1 MNSTFTGLSI
11 ATRGLYASSAAL
23 LVTNNN
29 LSNANTDGYSR
40 QEINQSTVTP
50 AAVYN
55 NSYILGAGATVNS
68 VDRVRNFRLD
78 QKYWQENS
86 TLSELQTKSD
96 MLTEVQTVFGETEDA
111 AFTTVMNDFNDALE
125 DMSTDP
131 SSSSTRIALQQA
143 GVSLCEYLNTCAED
157 LTQLRENVNGEIKV
171 TVEQINSH
179 AAQIAALNEKIR
191 VASASSA
198 STNDLEDQRTLLID
212 ELSGLVGINV
222 TQTTVGKL
230 ANGNDD
236 IVLSITVNGATLV
249 NNNEAQQ
256 LECYEITDSSSAQYG
271 LYGIRWKDTQDA
283 FEPEGGELQAY
294 LDLRDGTGLN
304 SEYKGIP
311 YYLEQF
317 DTFAQTLAQAFN
329 NVHAA
334 GYGLE
339 DSTDIGF
346 FAYLDS
352 NGAAISGSSLTDY
365 TKITAA
371 NISLS
376 KEVLADTDTIA
387 ASSSK
392 GSGVENA
399 ENISDLIELMAD
411 TTMFNPGTP
420 QEFMNSIIATIG
432 TIGEYTETIASRQST
447 FVNNIDTRRT
457 SISGVSTNEETA
469 NLTKY
474 EEAYNASAQMM
485 TTWSKIYE
493 TTINMVSE

>member
-40 QEINQSTVTP
+40 QVINQSAFTP

-55 NSYILGAGATVNS
+55 SKYILGAGAEVNS
-68 VDRVRNFRLD
+68 VDRMRNYRLD

-111 AFTTVMNDFNDALE
+111 AFTTVMNDFTDALE
-125 DMSTDP
+125 DMTTDP

-143 GVSLCEYLNTCAED
+143 GVSLCEYLNTCSTD
-157 LTQLRENVNGEIKV
+157 LTQLRENINGEVKV
-171 TVEQINSH
+171 TAEQINSH
-179 AAQIAALNEKIR
+179 AEQIAALNEKIR
-191 VASASSA
+191 VAAASGA

-249 NNNEAQQ
+249 NNGEAQQ
-256 LECYEITDSSSAQYG
+256 LECVENSEGMYSLQWQGTSDS
-271 LYGIRWKDTQDA
+271 
-283 FEPEGGELQAY
+283 FEPTGGELQAY
-294 LDLRDGTGLN
+294 MDLRDGTGSN

-317 DTFAQTLAQAFN
+317 DNFAQTLAQAFN
-329 NVHAA
+329 GVHAS

-339 DSTDIGF
+339 DSSGNTSTGINF
-346 FAYLDS
+346 FTYLN
-352 NGAAISGSSLTDY
+352 NGTAVSSSTLTNY
-365 TKITAA
+365 SQITAA
-371 NISLS
+371 SISLS
-376 KEVLADTDTIA
+376 AEVLENTNYIASASDKGGTD
-387 ASSSK
+387 
-392 GSGVENA
+392 NA
-399 ENISDLIELMAD
+399 ENISDLIDLMAD
-411 TTMFNPGTP
+411 TDMFNPGTP

-447 FVNNIDTRRT
+447 FVNNIDTRRA
-457 SISGVSTNEETA
+457 SVSGVSTNEETA

-474 EEAYNASAQMM
+474 EEAYNASAMM
-485 TTWSKIYE
+485 LNTWSEIYA
-493 TTINMVSE
+493 TTINMVSD